1 MESLIIKGTDD
12 TPEIIFNK
20 DEGVFSITGKSL
32 PEDVIEFYTPV
43 FSWLEKYVADP
54 LEVTN
59 FTVKIVYF
67 NSASQRA
74 LNEIFTILCRLGM
87 KDKQVEVVWYFH
99 QDDEEIQEAG
109 EEYAEITQI
118 PFRYISYAPE

>member
-1 MESLIIKGTDD
+1 MESLIIKASDD

-20 DEGVFSITGKSL
+20 DLGEFSIVGKSL
-32 PEDVIEFYTPV
+32 PEDVIAFYTPV
-43 FSWLEKYVADP
+43 FSWLEQYVTDP
-54 LEVTN
+54 LEKTV

-74 LNEIFTILCRLGM
+74 LNEIFTILCRIGM
-87 KDKQVEVVWYFH
+87 KNKEVEVEWYFH

-109 EEYAEITQI
+109 EEYADITQI